1 MNAIT
6 VQKLVAHHFHGRPG
20 FDGVGTYE
28 FLGRQVVCIKWRE
41 KTPIPALPAE
51 IGGVPV
57 IVMPSA
63 PVRALVGGRWSDP
76 WSDAWDEYVTTMKE
90 LWHGQR

>member
-1 MNAIT
+1 MDPVTA
-6 VQKLVAHHFHGRPG
+6 QKLVAHHFHGRPG

-41 KTPIPALPAE
+41 KTPIPPLPAE

-57 IVMPSA
+57 IVMPSE
-63 PVRALVGGRWSDP
+63 PIRAFAAGGLFR
-76 WSDAWDEYVTTMKE
+76 DAWDEYVLTLKE
-90 LWHGQR
+90 LWRGES